1 MPAKADAQ
9 GLFRAAVIDCGTS
22 AVRASIVEISGSAHK
37 VLEDLEYPVDLTSGL
52 LEGRLNR
59 PAIEGVLRALS
70 GIFEACKANAVTR
83 MRAVGTSALREAE
96 NADFLVE
103 RVIRASNIELEV
115 LDSAEE
121 ARIYCSALRELVKA
135 EKHKLKGI
143 SLFMD
148 VGAGST
154 STSIMRRGKL
164 VHSVDEHFGTAR
176 VYELFKKLRDSVDYT
191 DAVDRYIYGAVK
203 MTLGRLP
210 RQRLGD
216 ILVTG
221 ADVRHLLHLLRPEAK
236 NRLEPLGLKQVE
248 EWYGKVCTLT
258 PNERASACGMSV
270 VQAALLLPAAS
281 LIRHLCVETKHDHVL
296 ITRMTLRDG
305 LIADLKPG
313 GQGPHFMG
321 RSELIAAAKQ
331 LASRYRME
339 LPYAENTAS
348 LALQIFDQTAALHG
362 LSERERALLEFA
374 ALVHDVGAFV
384 NVRNR
389 HKHSLYIVQSSDI
402 SGLTPLEKSIV
413 AHVARYHRRSAP
425 KESHIEFMALPRHA
439 RVVITY
445 LASLLRIAYALDVER
460 MRRIR
465 KVRCEVS
472 GERLLIHVDRRQI
485 ELERWSLK
493 KKAKLFQE
501 LFGLNVELVPKEE

>member
-1 MPAKADAQ
+1 MSTKADAQ

-22 AVRASIVEISGSAHK
+22 AVRASIVEISGASHK

-52 LEGRLNR
+52 LEGRINR
-59 PAIEGVLRALS
+59 PAIEGVLRAFK
-70 GIFEACKANAVTR
+70 GILEACQANAVTQ

-96 NADFLVE
+96 NADFLIE
-103 RVIRASNIELEV
+103 RVIRQFDIDLEV

-121 ARIYCSALRELVKA
+121 ARLYCSALRELVKA
-135 EKHKLKGI
+135 EKYKMKGM

-154 STSIMRRGKL
+154 STSIMRLGKL

-191 DAVDRYIYGAVK
+191 DAVDRYLYGAVK

-210 RQRLGD
+210 RQKLRD
-216 ILVTG
+216 ILITG
-221 ADVRHLLHLLRPEAK
+221 ADVRRLLHLLRPEAK
-236 NRLEPLGLKQVE
+236 NRLEPLGIRQVE
-248 EWYGKVCTLT
+248 EWYKKVCTLT
-258 PNERASACGMSV
+258 PNERASACGMSA

-281 LIRHLCVETKHDHVL
+281 LIRHLCDETKHDHVL
-296 ITRMTLRDG
+296 VTRMTLRDG
-305 LIADLKPG
+305 LIADLKS
-313 GQGPHFMG
+313 GQGPHLVS

-331 LASRYRME
+331 LAARFRMD

-348 LALQIFDQTAALHG
+348 LALQIFDQTTALHG
-362 LSERERALLEFA
+362 LGERERTLLEFA

-389 HKHSLYIVQSSDI
+389 HKHSLYIIQSSDI

-413 AHVARYHRRSAP
+413 AHVARYHRRSVP
-425 KESHIEFMALPRHA
+425 KGSHVEFMALPRHA
-439 RVVITY
+439 RVVVTY
-445 LASLLRIAYALDVER
+445 LAALLRIAYALDVER

-465 KVRCEVS
+465 RVQCEVS

-485 ELERWSLK
+485 ELERWSLR

-501 LFGLNVELVPKEE
+501 LFGLSVELIPKEE